1 MKAAIKKLSEI
12 KDRDVFWQTLVAEA
26 VRMTNSDAGYFAVF
40 NQAEQTLTVVATYQT
55 AGTDALLN
63 KPASYPVADTGAWGN
78 CARQRQVVMIN
89 ETAPQ
94 TMPRQAGFPVSRL
107 KVARQLN
114 VPVMPASQLAGIL
127 GVANKQSDYTT
138 PEATLLQMFAS
149 QVMPYARAFMD
160 EVK

>member
-12 KDRDVFWQTLVAEA
+12 KDQDVFWHTLVVEA
-26 VRMTNSDAGYFAVF
+26 VRMTTSDAGYFAVF
-40 NQAEQTLTVVATYQT
+40 NQVEQTLTVVATYRATST
-55 AGTDALLN
+55 ATRLK
-63 KPASYPVADTGAWGN
+63 KPASYPVAETGAWGD
-78 CARQRQVVMIN
+78 CARQKHVVMIN

-138 PEATLLQMFAS
+138 PDATLLQMFAS

-160 EVK
+160 NKI